1 MTDRIVGY
9 RVAAAALG
17 VVAVFAWIGYARAAR
32 DVAAPGVGPGLWLGV
47 AVSAT
52 VFSAAAAAVGSVA
65 SLLRL
70 HTERSAV
77 HR

>member
-9 RVAAAALG
+9 RVAAAVLG
-17 VVAVFAWIGYARAAR
+17 VVAVFAWLGYARAAR
-32 DVAAPGVGPGLWLGV
+32 DGAGAGVGVGLWLGT

-52 VFSAAAAAVGSVA
+52 VFAAAAAVVGSVA

-70 HTERSAV
+70 QTERSAV
-77 HR
+77 HH

>member
-9 RVAAAALG
+9 RVAAAALA

-32 DVAAPGVGPGLWLGV
+32 DAGGVAVGLWLGT

-70 HTERSAV
+70 QAERSAV
-77 HR
+77 LHR